1 MTANKTVP
9 YQRWWEAVPA
19 DLQGELVALLNAFEL
34 NPTEANAADT
44 VAKMQA
50 LNAKYWAGKKK
61 N

>member
-1 MTANKTVP
+1 
-9 YQRWWEAVPA
+9 VPA

-34 NPTEANAADT
+34 NPTEANSADT
-44 VAKMQA
+44 MAKMQA